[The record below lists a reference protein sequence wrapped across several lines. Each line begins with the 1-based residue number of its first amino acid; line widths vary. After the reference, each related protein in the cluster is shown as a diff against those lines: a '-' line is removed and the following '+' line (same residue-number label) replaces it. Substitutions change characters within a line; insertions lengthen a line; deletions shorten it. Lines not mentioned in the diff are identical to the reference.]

1 MKNALLDRLVQI
13 MDLTL
18 AASEEINNQRRLRRM
33 SAKREECLIAVF
45 KVGITCSNELPKDK
59 MNMGDAA
66 KELHLIRSTLTGV
79 WIYG

>member
-18 AASEEINNQRRLRRM
+18 AASEETNNQRRLSRM

-45 KVGITCSNELPKDK
+45 RVGIACSNELPKDK

-66 KELHLIRSTLTGV
+66 KELHLIKSALLGV
-79 WIYG
+79 RIYG